1 MIATNQ
7 EYPIPSEGTCMK
19 SSGVQSVR
27 PSLPNPSKLV
37 VHDSTAVAVSSAVHR
52 VDKTIAGGEVAGD
65 QCAVNKV

>member
-7 EYPIPSEGTCMK
+7 EYPLPSEGTCMK

-27 PSLPNPSKLV
+27 PSLPNPSGLV
-37 VHDSTAVAVSSAVHR
+37 INNNTAVAVFSAVHR

-65 QCAVNKV
+65 